1 MRTRKKN
8 LYRRKS
14 LLYFMVVLM
23 VMSIFPFHLVKAS
36 DLTSEDLVTEETDD
50 DTLDDDNPENND
62 AQNDCQ
68 KTEGCTLKE
77 GHEGDCVLSSGD
89 DADQEQTDGDEE
101 SDDPNDEDKTKCEK
115 SEECVLVA
123 EHEGSC
129 QKEDGT
135 LIEAT
140 QEELVEEEL
149 CDLTDGCILEK
160 GHEGD
165 CKTEKEAEDD
175 TEKISSQETD
185 LSSVSVT
192 AASDISAYF
201 GETLGAKI
209 SVTCPVGADNYFYL
223 KLDTDRA
230 GLVGE
235 DTFNVTDSNGE
246 EITITKTEDGCCFVL
261 DNDTEGASTDFMLT
275 FASEEEADSTVSNPA
290 TVKIYTGTGLD
301 QESAKGA
308 AATVAEEDE
317 PALTLTWSASSD
329 KLQYEISLQW
339 KSDDENT
346 KYVQHID
353 TVGKSSLEVSYV
365 LNITTSTGTYET
377 GKMEVRIPYALWV
390 YRSGTEACVPSD
402 ISLPMAPSTGSDDNV
417 KYHYTVD
424 DKGTEDLGDDELVIT
439 NWCEV
444 MGGTNT
450 TIEVKYT
457 IDPVKT
463 VDMSKAELTARGSAT
478 STLQE
483 TPEEYTSDTI
493 TYQLDT
499 GVNYKGL
506 FKDNDR
512 IEYLYSED
520 SYCQIADEDWD
531 FENYHYVRWV
541 VSDEIYVQNQGVKKV
556 FTFED
561 ALCEDAEVIYVKIA
575 GSGNSLNPILEGNIW
590 TLNWPSDTYNYTSY
604 NYIYVRYPV
613 SQKQFN
619 PTISVEVI
627 AEDEDSHSEED
638 GDHNDLYMKRLSL
651 GSYEWKAYEY
661 HVGELERWRK
671 YKYTGGNTFVGGI
684 EVLKEGK
691 SPGAF
696 SWQLEQSYDGNLLA
710 EGAKQ
715 KLEIYDDYHFWT
727 ALSSSGSSAWMPMTE
742 GDYEITGLS
751 SLKLYYSA
759 VSFNSGKSIYPDF
772 AGGEIVVEGY
782 RNGAWESVGTVEVA
796 AQTNRK
802 SSELFH
808 SQYSGNYQKLKAVSD
823 TLKGKGY
830 TRIRIRTP
838 EVGRGKIELKVSVSS
853 EIKPDSPNF
862 KEWVEAFP
870 NASSQTIYN
879 YAAYKHYSTNE
890 DGEFAWDD
898 KQGSQ
903 VTVYYNGETSAYK
916 PPSAIETWLKQLDQ
930 AENNYEAEGSGWYML
945 RDYETASLSG
955 ISYGS
960 EMVNKATSIT
970 NNVDQ
975 QRVDVKF
982 TIKEAEASNMSYS
995 FANMYPEIRNGL
1007 IQTEGTF
1014 YDLLPEGYYYNTESE
1029 PEAFLFANSSNAIID
1044 DVQVIDNW
1052 DGTGRQM
1059 VIFRVKV
1066 PEGYTNL
1073 KSGYLFDTNGGIKL
1087 SNLYSTLYNGYE
1099 YESGFTIS
1107 FDTCI
1112 KWKDLAYTSGKSV
1125 NLTAF
1130 QTDRTIKGTTN
1141 KGCYARS
1148 DAGTPGESAS
1158 SQFEKEFQNV
1168 VGRDGKPAFY
1178 DIDGDGVIEFYSTL
1192 YSYSEVSVDVA
1203 TALEVGID
1211 TRVKG
1216 QGGVYTTEDATA
1228 VGDTYKYRVGV
1239 TNSEEGTVKDLIV
1252 YDILEEAANKDG
1264 GSNEVSWKGVF
1275 QSIDTS
1281 KAEALGVKPVIYYS
1295 TQKLDYNTQTGVGE
1309 NIWIE
1314 DTSVWTTTMPKDKSA
1329 ITAVAVDFRKKAD
1342 GTDFILPN
1350 SGGVYFEISMKA
1362 PNTQPQTEDPDKVYA
1377 FNRGAYYCYRETL
1390 TSSEGSYAMT
1400 IGNRVRISI
1409 PETQITVVK
1418 KWEDA
1423 EDRDRKRPD
1432 SVQVQLFANEKAYG
1446 NPVTLK
1452 ADNNWSYTWEHLS
1465 KLAVN
1470 SGEIDY
1476 SVKEVT
1482 LPDGYS
1488 AAIEKDGTTI
1498 TITNS
1503 YTPETI
1509 FVQGEKI
1516 WVDNQNE
1523 KGKRPESITVRLIGS
1538 ATGEGSWEAGSKKV
1552 TADDEWKWKFTDI
1565 PKYKNGKK
1573 ITYTVLEDT
1582 VAGYRTVIE
1591 GDMENGFTIIN
1602 TPKSEPAPTPETP
1615 APTGTPEPTQTPV
1628 PVVTP
1633 TPSGTPNPDT
1643 TPTPTLET
1651 PTPESTPGT
1660 TQTPE
1665 PVSEITPVNGA
1676 RIEASGTQ
1684 AAVLG
1689 VRRTTDC
1696 AVLGKRRRPGTGDSP
1711 EMMIWLFMM
1720 LVSVGAAATAGTALY
1735 KQKKKREI

>member
-23 VMSIFPFHLVKAS
+23 VMSIFPFNLVKAS

-62 AQNDCQ
+62 TQNDCQ

-77 GHEGDCVLSSGD
+77 SHEGDCVLSSGD

-149 CDLTDGCILEK
+149 CDLTEGCILEK

-353 TVGKSSLEVSYV
+353 TVGKSSLEVCYV

-499 GVNYKGL
+499 GVDGILKNYNKSTC
-506 FKDNDR
+506 
-512 IEYLYSED
+512 IYSEI
-520 SYCQIADEDWD
+520 SGIEEDWD
-531 FENYHYVRWV
+531 FENYHYVRYEIEDTIYDINQTTNQSFAFKDV
-541 VSDEIYVQNQGVKKV
+541 LCDE
-556 FTFED
+556 
-561 ALCEDAEVIYVKIA
+561 AEVIHMNNYYA
-575 GSGNSLNPILEGNIW
+575 SLKPTEDQNTWIGEVSTNIR
-590 TLNWPSDTYNYTSY
+590 TYPVFCGYS
-604 NYIYVRYPV
+604 YIYVKYPAT
-613 SQKQFN
+613 QMQFQ
-619 PTISVEVI
+619 PVI
-627 AEDEDSHSEED
+627 TMNLVAADEDSHLEED
-638 GDHNDLYMKRLSL
+638 GDHNDLCTWEKVF
-651 GSYEWKAYEY
+651 GPYEWKAYEY

-671 YKYTGGNTFVGGI
+671 YKYTGDNEYVGG
-684 EVLKEGK
+684 VDSLKNGL

-759 VSFNSGKSIYPDF
+759 VSLNSGKSIYPDF

-838 EVGRGKIELKVSVSS
+838 EVGRGKIELKVSLSS

-916 PPSAIETWLKQLDQ
+916 PPSAIATWLKQLDQ
-930 AENNYEAEGSGWYML
+930 AENNYEAEGSGWFML

-960 EMVNKATSIT
+960 EMVNKATSIK
-970 NNVDQ
+970 NNGDQ
-975 QRVDVKF
+975 QRVDVRF
-982 TIKEAEASNMSYS
+982 TIREIEASNVSHGWFEKIES
-995 FANMYPEIRNGL
+995 DLE
-1007 IQTEGTF
+1007 QKEGTF
-1014 YDLLPEGYYYNTESE
+1014 YDLLPEGYCYNKESE
-1029 PEAFLFANSSNAIID
+1029 PAAFLADGQHAAIID
-1044 DVQVIDNW
+1044 DVQVIDDW

-1066 PEGYTNL
+1066 SESDSNLKYNSLNYEPSKGGVSSNLNNIPYTNF
-1073 KSGYLFDTNGGIKL
+1073 KVGYW
-1087 SNLYSTLYNGYE
+1087 
-1099 YESGFTIS
+1099 SGFRIS
-1107 FDTCI
+1107 FDTYV
-1112 KWKDLAYTSGKSV
+1112 KWKDLAYTSGKGV
-1125 NLTAF
+1125 NLVAF
-1130 QTDRTIKGTTN
+1130 QAN
-1141 KGCYARS
+1141 KIIGGSYMNYRS
-1148 DAGTPGESAS
+1148 DDDSGVPYVTLDAPQRLTQAA
-1158 SQFEKEFQNV
+1158 KEFQNV

-1178 DIDGDGVIEFYSTL
+1178 DIDGDGVIEFHSTL

-1239 TNSEEGTVKDLIV
+1239 TNSKEGTVKDLIV

-1720 LVSVGAAATAGTALY
+1720 LVSVGAAATAGIALY